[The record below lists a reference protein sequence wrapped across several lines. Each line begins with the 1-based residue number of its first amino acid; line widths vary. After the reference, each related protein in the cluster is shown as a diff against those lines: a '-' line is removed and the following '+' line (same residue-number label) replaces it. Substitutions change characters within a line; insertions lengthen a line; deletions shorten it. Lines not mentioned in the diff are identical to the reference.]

1 MNHIPEILLSNLF
14 LLFIWG
20 FFEVF
25 LRNTKS
31 FQANRFFLLAGSA
44 LAVVLPWLP
53 WQVRIP
59 VHSETI
65 LTYPENPAGGMMAFD
80 PLPVG
85 DIVAMPSATSINL
98 PWMIYFSA
106 IGILVLTFLAQSA
119 RMYLWI
125 RRRPV
130 FRWDRYRVVEL
141 NKQWPAFS
149 FFSTIYYPEPF
160 EPNKKETITILE
172 HERVHARQLHSAD
185 NILLLAIRI
194 LFFYNPAV
202 HFLAGRLR
210 LTHEYLAD
218 AATAGNNK
226 VEYSQTLIRHQFLVP
241 RLLLMHSFNNQSFLK
256 RRLNMLMKSNT
267 RRRATW
273 IYLLA
278 VPLLAG
284 MFLLSGWS
292 ASAQD
297 PEMGQKEVTLA
308 TDEKIKVCDEMP
320 EFQGGD
326 YLEFNKWVMKNLNVD
341 MPEPE
346 KSLTGRVVVSYLV
359 SSNGK
364 VRDVSLQQGFHP
376 TFDDAVLKA
385 VSLSPDWNP
394 GKFKGKVVDV
404 PLTITFEFFKRGKLD
419 KNEPAASGS
428 AISEHKD
435 MKIFQAIEEQ
445 PQDVEK
451 KVKAC
456 DEMPVFQGNRF
467 TAFPEWVQSKLKF
480 PEEAIKNGLTG
491 GTVYV
496 SFLVNKQGKM
506 KNVKIKK
513 GVDPLLDDVVLKIV
527 RSSPDWTPGKYKGKV
542 VDVPFLIPVKF
553 ELTKE
558 DAKTGASSHLKTAS
572 PVFLIVEE
580 MPVFQGGM
588 IDDFRKWVQSNIIYP
603 EAARQKNKS
612 GTEYVTFLVDTTGRV
627 TDPRIIRSVD
637 PILDAEVMRVLCS
650 APLWTPGRQRG
661 KLVNVSFSIPVK
673 FVLDGSAP
681 AREQVTVEN
690 LGQAVAER
698 KQVFLIVE
706 EMPAFQGGTI
716 DDFRKWVQANIVYP
730 PEAKTR
736 KITGTEYVSFVVD
749 TMGMITDLQM
759 VRSSDPF
766 LAAEVIRVIKSAPAW
781 NPGKQRGRLVNVS
794 FSIPVKFVL
803 DSSPAKEEEVTKLI
817 IGNKDEVENQ
827 VFLVVEKMPKFKG
840 GNIKKFVN
848 WAQKN
853 VKYPALAKENSIT
866 GTVEVSFVV
875 NTAGQ
880 VEDVTVEKSLDPAL
894 DEAAI
899 NVVKSSPAWTPG
911 KQRDKNVNVSFKIPI
926 KFMP

>member
-20 FFEVF
+20 FFDVF
-25 LRNTKS
+25 LRNTKC
-31 FQANRFFLLAGSA
+31 FHANRFFLLAGSA

-59 VHSETI
+59 VYSETI

-85 DIVAMPSATSINL
+85 DIAAMSSATPINW
-98 PWMIYFSA
+98 PRVIYFSA
-106 IGILVLTFLAQSA
+106 VGILVLTFLAQSA
-119 RMYLWI
+119 RMYLWT

-130 FRWDRYRVVEL
+130 SRWDRYRVVEL

-160 EPNKKETITILE
+160 EPDKRETITILE

-218 AATAGNNK
+218 AATAGTNK

-241 RLLLMHSFNNQSFLK
+241 RLMLMHSFNNQSFLK
-256 RRLNMLMKSNT
+256 RRLNMLLKNNT
-267 RRRATW
+267 SSRAGW
-273 IYLLA
+273 LYLLA

-292 ASAQD
+292 ASAQN
-297 PEMGQKEVTLA
+297 PETRHKDDMKDRISMEMDKTGFTKTSDSALTKDEVTVTQA
-308 TDEKIKVCDEMP
+308 AVK
-320 EFQGGD
+320 GGIA
-326 YLEFNKWVMKNLNVD
+326 
-341 MPEPE
+341 
-346 KSLTGRVVVSYLV
+346 
-359 SSNGK
+359 
-364 VRDVSLQQGFHP
+364 RD
-376 TFDDAVLKA
+376 
-385 VSLSPDWNP
+385 
-394 GKFKGKVVDV
+394 
-404 PLTITFEFFKRGKLD
+404 I
-419 KNEPAASGS
+419 
-428 AISEHKD
+428 
-435 MKIFQAIEEQ
+435 
-445 PQDVEK
+445 PQDGEK

-467 TAFPEWVQSKLKF
+467 TAFPDWVQSQLKF

-506 KNVKIKK
+506 ENVKIKK
-513 GVDPLLDDVVLKIV
+513 GVDPLLDEVVLKIV

-542 VDVPFLIPVKF
+542 VDVPFLIP
-553 ELTKE
+553 
-558 DAKTGASSHLKTAS
+558 
-572 PVFLIVEE
+572 I
-580 MPVFQGGM
+580 
-588 IDDFRKWVQSNIIYP
+588 
-603 EAARQKNKS
+603 
-612 GTEYVTFLVDTTGRV
+612 
-627 TDPRIIRSVD
+627 
-637 PILDAEVMRVLCS
+637 
-650 APLWTPGRQRG
+650 
-661 KLVNVSFSIPVK
+661 K

-690 LGQAVAER
+690 LGPAVAER

-736 KITGTEYVSFVVD
+736 KITGTEWVSFVVD

-759 VRSSDPF
+759 VRSSDPL
-766 LAAEVIRVIKSAPAW
+766 LAEEVIRVIKSAPAW

-803 DSSPAKEEEVTKLI
+803 DSSPAKEEEVTKVI
-817 IGNKDEVENQ
+817 IGNQDEGENQ

-840 GNIKKFVN
+840 GNIKKFVK

-853 VKYPALAKENSIT
+853 VKYPASAKESPIT

-899 NVVKSSPAWTPG
+899 SVVKSSPAWTPG
-911 KQRDKNVNVSFKIPI
+911 KQRDKNVKVSFKIPI